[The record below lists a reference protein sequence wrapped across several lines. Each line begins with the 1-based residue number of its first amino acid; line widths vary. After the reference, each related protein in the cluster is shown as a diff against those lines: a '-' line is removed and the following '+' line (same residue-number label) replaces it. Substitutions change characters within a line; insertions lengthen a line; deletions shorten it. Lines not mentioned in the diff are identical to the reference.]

1 MLNAFRTTIPS
12 AILVSIAVF
21 VNGCTDAPNSVATVI
36 ATKALS
42 RKKALIL
49 SGIFNFLGV
58 VITSVCFPFVA
69 NTIYR
74 MVNFHSQGSVT
85 YAVTACMFS
94 VALYALV
101 AMKFGI
107 PTSESHAMVAALA
120 GAGVVM
126 QGSLFAVN
134 GIALLK
140 TVCGLA
146 VSVISAEVIGFFIAK
161 YLKKYSSKKP
171 DLLFDRT
178 QIAVTCASSFMH
190 GAQDGQKFLGLFM
203 LVLMQN
209 DNAPS
214 LQLIIFVAVIMA
226 TGTRFGGKKIIESVG
241 FSLAPLQKYQGLSAD
256 LASSIALLVCSF
268 LGMPSSTTH
277 TVSSAIVGCAFAEN
291 YKEINVR
298 LLKNLL
304 FVWLITFPACFALSA
319 FFATVIKL
327 IL

>member
-107 PTSESHAMVAALA
+107 PTSESHARFFVRSKRNCIAQNCLRARRIRNIS
-120 GAGVVM
+120 
-126 QGSLFAVN
+126 GSHRFFYSKILEKIFVEN
-134 GIALLK
+134 SR
-140 TVCGLA
+140 LA
-146 VSVISAEVIGFFIAK
+146 V
-161 YLKKYSSKKP
+161 
-171 DLLFDRT
+171 
-178 QIAVTCASSFMH
+178 
-190 GAQDGQKFLGLFM
+190 
-203 LVLMQN
+203 
-209 DNAPS
+209 
-214 LQLIIFVAVIMA
+214 
-226 TGTRFGGKKIIESVG
+226 
-241 FSLAPLQKYQGLSAD
+241 
-256 LASSIALLVCSF
+256 
-268 LGMPSSTTH
+268 
-277 TVSSAIVGCAFAEN
+277 
-291 YKEINVR
+291 
-298 LLKNLL
+298 
-304 FVWLITFPACFALSA
+304 
-319 FFATVIKL
+319 
-327 IL
+327 

>member
-74 MVNFHSQGSVT
+74 MVNFHSQSSVL

-120 GAGVVM
+120 GAGVVT
-126 QGSLFAVN
+126 QGSLNGVN

-146 VSVISAEVIGFFIAK
+146 LSVISAAVIGFFIAK
-161 YLKKYSSKKP
+161 YLKKYSSKKS
-171 DLLFDRT
+171 DLLFDRA

-203 LVLMQN
+203 LVLMQG

-214 LQLIIFVAVIMA
+214 LPLIIFVAVIMA

-256 LASSIALLVCSF
+256 LASSIALLGCSF

-291 YKEINVR
+291 YKKINIR
-298 LLKNLL
+298 LLKNLV

>member
-1 MLNAFRTTIPS
+1 MLNAFRTTISS

-146 VSVISAEVIGFFIAK
+146 VSVISAAVIGFFIAK

-226 TGTRFGGKKIIESVG
+226 TGTRFGG

-256 LASSIALLVCSF
+256 LASSIALLGCSF

-291 YKEINVR
+291 YKKINVR

>member
-42 RKKALIL
+42 QKKALIL

-85 YAVTACMFS
+85 YAVTAYMFS

-126 QGSLFAVN
+126 QGSLSAVN

-146 VSVISAEVIGFFIAK
+146 LSVISAAVIGFFIAK

-171 DLLFDRT
+171 DLLFDRA

-214 LQLIIFVAVIMA
+214 LPLIIFVSVIMA

-256 LASSIALLVCSF
+256 LASSIALLGCSF

-291 YKEINVR
+291 YKKINVR

-304 FVWLITFPACFALSA
+304 FVWLITFPVCFALSA

>member
-74 MVNFHSQGSVT
+74 MVNFHSQSSVL

-120 GAGVVM
+120 GAGVVT
-126 QGSLFAVN
+126 QGSLNAVN

-146 VSVISAEVIGFFIAK
+146 LSVISAAVIGFFISK
-161 YLKKYSSKKP
+161 YLKKYSSKKS
-171 DLLFDRT
+171 DLLFDRA
-178 QIAVTCASSFMH
+178 QITVTCASSFMH

-203 LVLMQN
+203 LVLMQS

-214 LQLIIFVAVIMA
+214 LPLIIFVAVIMA

-256 LASSIALLVCSF
+256 LASSLALLGCSF

-291 YKEINVR
+291 YKKINVR
-298 LLKNLL
+298 LLKSLL

>member
-146 VSVISAEVIGFFIAK
+146 VSVISAAVIGFFIAK

-190 GAQDGQKFLGLFM
+190 GAQDGQKFLGTFYARF
-203 LVLMQN
+203 
-209 DNAPS
+209 NAKR
-214 LQLIIFVAVIMA
+214 Q
-226 TGTRFGGKKIIESVG
+226 
-241 FSLAPLQKYQGLSAD
+241 
-256 LASSIALLVCSF
+256 
-268 LGMPSSTTH
+268 
-277 TVSSAIVGCAFAEN
+277 CAFAAADN
-291 YKEINVR
+291 FCCGYYGNRYEIWR
-298 LLKNLL
+298 
-304 FVWLITFPACFALSA
+304 
-319 FFATVIKL
+319 
-327 IL
+327 